1 MPATITDRLNGVT
14 TSVAVKPP
22 CKAVST
28 TTLTLSGEQT
38 VGGVACVTGDR
49 VLYALS
55 GGSVSNGIWVVSA
68 GAWSRAPDFDGARDV
83 VQGTMVL
90 VAGGAGTSSLY
101 RVTTANDITI
111 GTTSLSFERAV
122 VGDSASI
129 DFVPAGTGAVS
140 RTVQSK
146 LREWV
151 SPEDFG
157 AVGDGTTDDTAAI
170 QAFYTYLAANGGSGL
185 LGRKTYK
192 ITNQITLTSPA
203 RGFRVI
209 GCGPESVIQ
218 QRVTSTLTAIAVV
231 GGTGIH
237 HESFRIDC
245 GYSVTGFASHG
256 MSFRN
261 ANRCT
266 WHDVEVY
273 DFRNTAILTFVDV
286 DDTYGDCH
294 IVNCRAFG
302 NSVGQNGFLHEG
314 MLRSSLQNC
323 TVKDLSTSG
332 SPCCGLQIKNK
343 SKHCWIDGGFASGC
357 KSGVALGGDGATFG
371 DGPFNCWIRG
381 VITKDCLDGA
391 TIGKSTDCTVE
402 ISADM
407 TNSPTP
413 GVLTG
418 YALNVAGANVNLAC
432 VVRIKGVQA
441 GRTSM
446 LVRSEDVSILVPYAN
461 GIGDKLL
468 EMSAGVDRCRVVVL
482 DVADAITNLNDYVT
496 DNSGSTTNEVV
507 FARDLPGGGLAGVNY
522 LKFPVVGKTQNWMS
536 FSGATD
542 AFAWRMDGTD
552 RLGLN
557 PTQLFP
563 SQDATMSAGTSSKR
577 FTNVFSQGIAL
588 IDGITAPSTITGHAV
603 IYVDTADGDLKV
615 KFGDGTVK
623 TIVVDT

>member
-68 GAWSRAPDFDGARDV
+68 GAWSRAPDFDGNRDV

-157 AVGDGTTDDTAAI
+157 AVGDEVANDTDEV
-170 QAFYTYLAANGGSGL
+170 QAFYQHLADNGGVGIVTK
-185 LGRKTYK
+185 RYKT
-192 ITNQITLTSPA
+192 TGQITITSNAQPFTVIMTQGA
-203 RGFRVI
+203 GFTLRASSAV
-209 GCGPESVIQ
+209 SVFGF
-218 QRVTSTLTAIAVV
+218 VNPTGVHHY
-231 GGTGIH
+231 GG
-237 HESFRIDC
+237 RLDC

-273 DFRNTAILTFVDV
+273 DYRNSAILTFVDA

-294 IVNCRAFG
+294 IVNCKADG
-302 NSVGQNGFLHEG
+302 NNNGQNGFLHEG
-314 MLRSSLQNC
+314 MLRSSIVNP
-323 TVKDLSTSG
+323 TVRRLSTSG
-332 SPCCGLQIKNK
+332 SPCVGVQLKNRC
-343 SKHCWIDGGFASGC
+343 KHSWIEGGFASEC

-407 TNSPTP
+407 TNSPAP

-418 YALNVAGANVNLAC
+418 YALNVAGANVNLSC

-482 DVADAITNLNDYVT
+482 DIADAISNLNDYVT

-542 AFAWRMDGTD
+542 TFAWRMNGTD

-577 FTNVFSQGIAL
+577 FTNVFTQGL
-588 IDGITAPSTITGHAV
+588 VLVDGITAPSTLAGHAY
-603 IYVDTADGDLKV
+603 IYIDTADGDLKI
-615 KFGDGTVK
+615 KYGDGTVK
-623 TIVVDT
+623 TIQVDT